1 MINNYGDAFFV
12 RFTENGVVEITPDEY
27 DRIKNERIQ
36 WEALKS
42 IKELIELD
50 PSLYNKTLEEVI
62 EIIETQTGAKHENR

>member
-1 MINNYGDAFFV
+1 VNQLKPSILS
-12 RFTENGVVEITPDEY
+12 
-27 DRIKNERIQ
+27 ERIQ

-62 EIIETQTGAKHENR
+62 ETLTETQTGAKHENR